1 MFSQEIFKEKS
12 PDYPGEYQNFPLI
25 QTYNSKIEM
34 HTKGGKWCSAPN
46 QWNTKKTVRKQKKH
60 VN

>member
-34 HTKGGKWCSAPN
+34 HTKGGK
-46 QWNTKKTVRKQKKH
+46 
-60 VN
+60 